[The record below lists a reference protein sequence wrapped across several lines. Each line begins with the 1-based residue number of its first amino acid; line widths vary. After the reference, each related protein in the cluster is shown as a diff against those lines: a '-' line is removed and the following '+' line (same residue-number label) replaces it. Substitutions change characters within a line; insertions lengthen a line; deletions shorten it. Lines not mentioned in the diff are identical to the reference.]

1 MLRYINQDTD
11 DLFIKRVGNNI
22 EIKVLTCGHDVAE
35 FTIPLSDILK
45 EVHDRTTTPSSQS
58 G

>member
-45 EVHDRTTTPSSQS
+45 ETHATIIRGVM
-58 G
+58 